1 MANRPTAAA
10 WLSLAV
16 GQGITLSVLVGPVA
30 GQPWLSG
37 FRNYFSGDQLSYASI
52 ATNVARGDL
61 SYVEP
66 FTQTGTLY
74 YPSLWYQILGLVSH
88 LTGLP
93 VYAMWTLMGVLMVC
107 AAILVCGIAAWQLS
121 HVWWSPLAPALAL
134 LTGTFATPLIGNW
147 YLGLDNHAVLWGPFG
162 TLFTL
167 NAEVIGLS
175 LITMSMVIVLRL
187 GLRGLPQGRRSTWW
201 LVAAGGLIGVVANI
215 QTYSFFTGV
224 SFIALSVAAFGLL
237 TSRSRPAAITTAALL
252 ILLMALGSVVAGA
265 IGRIPMFGLLLLAI
279 SPGLLIVAKRF
290 TAEMVAFLVP
300 LVILSAPQVIRTAL
314 GILEGDAF
322 LTYRQAS
329 TEALGVPPAGGL
341 IAGGVLI
348 AVWFAILL
356 VPGRARPTWITA
368 LLIGLGTGAVLMPSN
383 DLWGFDQ
390 EPYRFWLQYF
400 IIGALL
406 LSIIV
411 TIEIRAYLDDER
423 ARRRQWRSA
432 TVAGVLALGL
442 YALSLA
448 DVAGFWTYAGEQGI
462 FDLTTQE
469 SQELSDVGR
478 QGTGL
483 IANGPCIDPQHLKL
497 LTAAQVPYFN
507 LGLAWPSDK
516 AGITH
521 VMNDVRA
528 GELNLEAMRVAGVS
542 YLVTDSTCEKQWTFL
557 PSDRVS
563 SAAKA
568 GPFTLW
574 QLLPD

>member
-1 MANRPTAAA
+1 VENRPSPAA
-10 WLSLAV
+10 WLSLAA
-16 GQGITLSVLVGPVA
+16 GQGITLAVLVGPVA

-37 FRNYFSGDQLSYASI
+37 FRNYFSGDQFSYAAI
-52 ATNVARGDL
+52 ATNGANGDL
-61 SYVEP
+61 AYVEP
-66 FTQTGTLY
+66 FTQTGALY
-74 YPSLWYQILGLVSH
+74 YPSLWYQVLGLVSH

-93 VYAMWTLMGVLMVC
+93 VYVTWTLLGVLMVC
-107 AAILVCGIAAWQLS
+107 LAVLVSGIAAWRLS
-121 HVWWSPLAPALAL
+121 RLWWSPLAPALAL
-134 LTGTFATPLIGNW
+134 LTGTFATPLIGYW

-175 LITMSMVIVLRL
+175 LITMSAVIVFSL
-187 GLRGLPQGRRSTWW
+187 GLRGLSQGRRSTWW
-201 LVAAGGLIGVVANI
+201 LVAAGALVGVVANI

-237 TSRSRPAAITTAALL
+237 TSRSRRAAITTAALL
-252 ILLMALGSVVAGA
+252 ILLLALGSLVAGV
-265 IGRIPMFGLLLLAI
+265 IGHIPVFGLLLLAI

-290 TAEMVAFLVP
+290 PAATAAFLIP

-329 TEALGVPPAGGL
+329 TQALGVPPIGGL
-341 IAGGVLI
+341 IGGGVL
-348 AVWFAILL
+348 VVLWFAVLII
-356 VPGRARPTWITA
+356 PTRARPTWITA
-368 LLIGLGTGAVLMPSN
+368 MLIGLGTGAVLMSSN

-400 IIGALL
+400 IVGSLL
-406 LSIIV
+406 LSIIATV
-411 TIEIRAYLDDER
+411 EIRAYLDDEP
-423 ARRRQWRSA
+423 ARRRQWRPA
-432 TVAGVLALGL
+432 MVVGVLAFGL
-442 YALSLA
+442 YAISLA
-448 DVAGFWTYAGEQGI
+448 DVTGFWVYARDEGI

-469 SQELSDVGR
+469 STQLSEVGQ

-521 VMNDVRA
+521 VMNDLRA

-542 YLVTDSTCEKQWTFL
+542 YLVTDSTCETQWTFL
-557 PSDRVS
+557 PSDRVVP
-563 SAAKA
+563 AAKA

-574 QLLPD
+574 QLLPQ